1 MRGRQ
6 LDSEKAMLDALQ
18 QLAGGFGIATTIP
31 NLFYC
36 LMGAIVGT
44 LIGVLPGIGPIAGIA
59 LLIPATF
66 SLTPTSAIIMLAG
79 IYYGAM
85 YGGST
90 TSILLNVPGE
100 TASVI
105 TCLDGYRMAQK
116 GRAGPA
122 LAICAIGSFTA
133 GTIGIF
139 GLVMFAPPLARAAL
153 AFGPAE
159 YFALMVFGFVVLSN
173 VTGGSLLTAL
183 MMALVG
189 LIIGTIGLD
198 PVTGD
203 ARFTFGSVDLL
214 SGIEF
219 VAVAIGIFGIGEVLS
234 NVAKPADLLEGTVT
248 VPRLRDL
255 FPGLADLRQAA
266 MAILRGSG
274 LGFGVGLVPG
284 PAPVIATYAS
294 YMLEKR
300 ISDHPQDFGQ
310 GAIEGVAGPE
320 SANNAAC
327 QSAFIPLFVLGIPF
341 APPTAILLGAL
352 LIHGVT
358 PGPMLMA
365 EQPELFWGVVASMY
379 IGNFILLVL
388 NLPFVPLFASILRVP
403 KRILLPLVVLFC
415 LTGMYSVNNSTFDIW
430 TMLLFGGV
438 GYLASRAGFEG
449 APLLLGLVLGPKMEV
464 AFRQTLMIS
473 HGDFGIF
480 FARPISLTF
489 LLATGLFLVVPLL
502 RFGRQRLR
510 KGGAGPAPSGRAV

>member
-1 MRGRQ
+1 
-6 LDSEKAMLDALQ
+6 MLDALQ
-18 QLAGGFGIATTIP
+18 QLGGGFGIATTIP

-105 TCLDGYRMAQK
+105 TCIDGYRMAQK

-122 LAICAIGSFTA
+122 LAICAIGSFVA

-139 GLVMFAPPLARAAL
+139 GLVVCAPPLARAAL
-153 AFGPAE
+153 AFGPSE
-159 YFALMVFGFVVLSN
+159 YFSLMVFGFVVLSN
-173 VTGGSLLTAL
+173 VTGGSLVKSL
-183 MMALVG
+183 MMALAG
-189 LIIGTIGLD
+189 LIVGTIGMD
-198 PVTGD
+198 PVKGD
-203 ARFTFGSVDLL
+203 ARFTFGSMSLL

-219 VAVAIGIFGIGEVLS
+219 VAVAIGMFGIGEVLA
-234 NVAKPADLLEGTVT
+234 NVAKPADQLEGTVI

-255 FPGLADLRQAA
+255 FPSLADLRQSAT
-266 MAILRGSG
+266 AILRGTG
-274 LGFGVGLVPG
+274 IGFGCGLIPG
-284 PAPVIATYAS
+284 PAPVIATYAA
-294 YMLEKR
+294 YMVEKR
-300 ISDHPQDFGQ
+300 ISDHPQEFGQ

-358 PGPMLMA
+358 PGPMLIA
-365 EQPELFWGVVASMY
+365 EQPELFWGVIASMY
-379 IGNFILLVL
+379 IGNLILLLL

-403 KRILLPLVVLFC
+403 KRVLLPLVILFC
-415 LTGMYSVNNSTFDIW
+415 ITGMYSVNNSTFDIW
-430 TMLLFGGV
+430 TMLVFGGL
-438 GYLASRAGFEG
+438 GYLAAQAGFEG
-449 APLLLGLVLGPKMEV
+449 APLLLGLVLGPRMEV
-464 AFRQTLMIS
+464 AFRQALMIS
-473 HGDFGIF
+473 HGDFDIF
-480 FARPISLTF
+480 FSRPISLAF
-489 LLATGLFLVVPLL
+489 LLATALFLLYPLL
-502 RFGRQRLR
+502 RLGRRRLR
-510 KGGAGPAPSGRAV
+510 KGGGPSASTPRPA